1 MLSSRVLSVFAVF
14 LLAAMAV
21 DAQVA
26 GRLSGR
32 VVDPSGAAIPAA
44 TVNVFVPGGKE
55 PVFTGKTNEAGL
67 FVFVSVQPVTYDV
80 VVEAQGFAREVLHS
94 VKVDTLQETGLGA
107 IKMQVQS
114 AAQTV
119 DVTSDVQSVQLSD
132 VEVSSTV
139 NTSQVENL
147 PMLERQVVNL
157 FPTQAGVNAGNAGT
171 TINGQH
177 ASATNIMLDGIN
189 VQDNYV
195 RTNDVSFIPIRT
207 TIDQIAEFTVITS
220 NANAS
225 LGGGASQVVLST
237 KSGSNT
243 YHGSLYWYNRNA
255 ALSANDWFNN
265 QAGVSRPKLDV
276 NQPGIALG
284 GRIIRDKLFFYSNY
298 EGFRHS
304 SRRPSSTPR

>member
-1 MLSSRVLSVFAVF
+1 MLPGHRPGSRIVYVQLACAEF
-14 LLAAMAV
+14 LRLV
-21 DAQVA
+21 PA
-26 GRLSGR
+26 GRNGSRGAGGR
-32 VVDPSGAAIPAA
+32 PVKWPGSRSFRCGNPRGYGQCICARRQRAGADGQDQRSWA
-44 TVNVFVPGGKE
+44 VCLVSVE
-55 PVFTGKTNEAGL
+55 PVA
-67 FVFVSVQPVTYDV
+67 YDV
-80 VVEAQGFAREVLHS
+80 AIEAQGFAREMLRD
-94 VKVDTLQETGLGA
+94 VKVDTLQETGLGS
-107 IKMQVQS
+107 IKMQLKS

-119 DVTSDVQSVQLSD
+119 EVTSEVQSVQLSN

-139 NTSQVENL
+139 ATSQVENL

-255 ALSANDWFNN
+255 ALTRVRPFR
-265 QAGVSRPKLDV
+265 SRTMKS
-276 NQPGIALG
+276 
-284 GRIIRDKLFFYSNY
+284 GR
-298 EGFRHS
+298 
-304 SRRPSSTPR
+304 